1 MAYFSGDHT
10 LLGLVTEMNIL

>member
-10 LLGLVTEMNIL
+10 LLGLVTEINIL